1 MANVKDKERFLS
13 GMGGGALLLY
23 ALGTKGRLHDAL
35 SALGKALVVRSATSF
50 AGPPAPFVEASV
62 TIGLPREEVYRFC
75 RDITNFPRF
84 MRGIEEGKSMGDDK
98 SRWVARGK
106 RGTPGEWALQI
117 VEDVEN
123 EQISWRTADARGV
136 TRSGVLRLTRA
147 PGRRGT
153 EVSVRME
160 VEPSGGLF
168 GRWATLRRGEEVEF
182 MLRGDLR
189 RLKQL
194 LEVGTIPTTV
204 GQPSGRNGQ

>member
-23 ALGTKGRLHDAL
+23 ALNTKGRLRDAL
-35 SALGKALVVRSATSF
+35 SALGKALVVRGATSF
-50 AGPPAPFVEASV
+50 TGPPAHSVEASV
-62 TIGLPREEVYRFC
+62 TIGRPREEVYRFC
-75 RDITNFPRF
+75 RDLTNFPRF
-84 MRGIEEGKSMGDDK
+84 MRGLEAVTRMGEGK

-106 RGTPGEWALQI
+106 RGTPGEWSLEI

-123 EQISWRTADARGV
+123 EQISWRTVDARGA
-136 TRSGVLRLTRA
+136 TRSGVLYLRPA

-153 EVSVRME
+153 EVSVRLE

-168 GRWATLRRGEEVEF
+168 GRWAALRRGEEVEF

-194 LEVGTIPTTV
+194 LEAGTIPTTV
-204 GQPSGRNGQ
+204 GQPSGRKGQ